1 MRNSNKGG
9 CMVEN
14 PDVNK
19 KFTKEINSGVTSLVL
34 LSVMEQAEEPL
45 YGYQITKLL
54 ESFVD
59 ENSEFKQGTLYPV
72 LRSLE
77 KNGLLESNVEPSASG
92 PPRRYYRITKFG
104 QQTLANWRTIW
115 GQTRSF
121 VENVLDGD
129 VHE

>member
-1 MRNSNKGG
+1 
-9 CMVEN
+9 MVEN

-104 QQTLANWRTIW
+104 QQTVADWQTIW
-115 GQTRSF
+115 TQTRSF